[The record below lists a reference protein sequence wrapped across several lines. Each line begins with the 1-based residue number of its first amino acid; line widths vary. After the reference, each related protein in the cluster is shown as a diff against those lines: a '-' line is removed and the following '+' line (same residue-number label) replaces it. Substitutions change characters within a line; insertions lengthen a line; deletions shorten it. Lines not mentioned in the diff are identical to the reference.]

1 MSIAGEQLCYGVWVN
16 SRQAVVT
23 ASCPHTTAAAGS
35 MSGILNVRR
44 ARAGA
49 QDGRVFHPQHKLA
62 QGRDVAEGEA
72 EGQGC
77 RETLGKFSHLPW
89 ENEAFRSRG
98 VLTQNGEENSELLCD

>member
-23 ASCPHTTAAAGS
+23 ASCPHTRAAAGN
-35 MSGILNVRR
+35 MSGTLNVRR
-44 ARAGA
+44 ACAGA

-77 RETLGKFSHLPW
+77 RETLGNFPICPGKMRPSGH
-89 ENEAFRSRG
+89 RG
-98 VLTQNGEENSELLCD
+98 F